1 MNFLRKTI
9 KISNGRTDLYKT
21 PEGHSLMTIL
31 FQLFAFVV
39 IQNLTDIFLVPAVKP
54 FCKLACGC
62 VDKFIS
68 FSSEERAVDK
78 AE

>member
-1 MNFLRKTI
+1 
-9 KISNGRTDLYKT
+9 
-21 PEGHSLMTIL
+21 MTIF

-62 VDKFIS
+62 VDKLIG

>member
-1 MNFLRKTI
+1 MQKN
-9 KISNGRTDLYKT
+9 
-21 PEGHSLMTIL
+21 PEGHSLITIL

-39 IQNLTDIFLVPAVKP
+39 IQNLTDNFLVPAVKP
-54 FCKLACGC
+54 FSKLACAC
-62 VDKFIS
+62 VDKFIG

>member
-1 MNFLRKTI
+1 
-9 KISNGRTDLYKT
+9 
-21 PEGHSLMTIL
+21 MTIL

-39 IQNLTDIFLVPAVKP
+39 IQNLTDIFLVPAVKT
-54 FCKLACGC
+54 FCKLACSC
-62 VDKFIS
+62 VDKFIG